1 MSICTQLPTQSNI
14 CRINNS
20 QQCWSCCV
28 HLHTTANTIQH
39 LQNQQLLTMLELLC
53 PFAHNCQHNP
63 TSAESTT
70 PNNVGV
76 VVSICTQ
83 LPTQS
88 NICRTNNSQQC
99 WSCCVHLHTTA
110 NTIQHL
116 QNHQLP
122 TMLELLCPFA
132 HNCQHNPTSAESTTP
147 NNVGSYCV
155 HLHTTANT
163 IQHLQN
169 QQLPTMLGV
178 IVSICTRLPTP
189 SNICKVKIP
198 NNVGSCCVRLHGV

>member
-14 CRINNS
+14 CRTNNS

-39 LQNQQLLTMLELLC
+39 LQNQQLPTMLELLC

-88 NICRTNNSQQC
+88 NICRINNSQQC
-99 WSCCVHLHTTA
+99 W
-110 NTIQHL
+110 
-116 QNHQLP
+116 
-122 TMLELLCPFA
+122 ELLCAFA
-132 HNCQHNPTSAESTTP
+132 HDCQHHPTSAKSR
-147 NNVGSYCV
+147 S
-155 HLHTTANT
+155 
-163 IQHLQN
+163 
-169 QQLPTMLGV
+169 PTMLGV
-178 IVSICTRLPTP
+178 VAYVCTGF
-189 SNICKVKIP
+189 KVIP
-198 NNVGSCCVRLHGV
+198 

>member
-1 MSICTQLPTQSNI
+1 M
-14 CRINNS
+14 
-20 QQCWSCCV
+20 
-28 HLHTTANTIQH
+28 
-39 LQNQQLLTMLELLC
+39 
-53 PFAHNCQHNP
+53 
-63 TSAESTT
+63 
-70 PNNVGV
+70 
-76 VVSICTQ
+76 SICTQ

-116 QNHQLP
+116 QNQQLP

-132 HNCQHNPTSAESTTP
+132 HNCQHNPTSAEPATP
-147 NNVGSYCV
+147 NNVGVVVSICTQLLTQSNICRINNSQQCWSCCV

-178 IVSICTRLPTP
+178 IVCICTRLPTP
-189 SNICKVKIP
+189 SNICKIKIP